1 MNKMEISNLVC
12 MTYFWNNLHWV
23 RSKLKD
29 CKAKSLRTLLIVT
42 PLLDHTDWFLV
53 AAIIC
58 IAVFT
63 DVIHFNVLSTLH

>member
-29 CKAKSLRTLLIVT
+29 CKAKSLKSLGAKKTMYFRNNWHQHKQLESLIV
-42 PLLDHTDWFLV
+42 
-53 AAIIC
+53 
-58 IAVFT
+58 
-63 DVIHFNVLSTLH
+63 